1 MFNIYIPS
9 KGRSNNRTTA
19 KICKQENINYKVVVE
34 PQDLLK
40 YSQFHDD
47 KNILVLDKNNQGLT
61 YARNFIKNYSINAG
75 ELWHWQIDDDIYNFR
90 VRNNNKN
97 IKSTAKEVL
106 GGIESFVLKFKNI
119 DGAGPRY
126 TIFAFS
132 QNKQVSINQQI
143 SSCILV
149 NNSISIKWDPEVV
162 EDTDYSLQLLK
173 RGLCTLLF
181 NTLLIETA
189 PTMKLSGGMT
199 DNEYLGNGRYL
210 RQLALTK
217 KYPGIFDLV
226 IKQGKSKIKP
236 SRIWRSFKQTPVLIK

>member
-9 KGRSNNRTTA
+9 KGRANTGTTS
-19 KICKQENINYKVVVE
+19 KILKQENINYKVVVE
-34 PQDLLK
+34 PQDFLK
-40 YSQFHDD
+40 YSQFHQD

-61 YARNFIKNYSINAG
+61 YARNLIKNYSIKIA
-75 ELWHWQIDDDIYNFR
+75 EQWHWQIDDDIFNFR
-90 VRNNNKN
+90 IRSMNKN
-97 IKSTAKEVL
+97 VKSSAKNVL
-106 GGIESFVLKFKNI
+106 GGIENFVLKFKNI
-119 DGAGPRY
+119 GAAGPRY
-126 TIFAFS
+126 SIFAFS

-149 NNSISIKWDPEVV
+149 NNSINIKWDPEVV

-199 DNEYLGNGRYL
+199 DHEYIGNGRYL

-217 KYPGIFDLV
+217 KYPGTFDLV

-236 SRIWRSFKQTPVLIK
+236 SRIWRTFKQTPVLIK